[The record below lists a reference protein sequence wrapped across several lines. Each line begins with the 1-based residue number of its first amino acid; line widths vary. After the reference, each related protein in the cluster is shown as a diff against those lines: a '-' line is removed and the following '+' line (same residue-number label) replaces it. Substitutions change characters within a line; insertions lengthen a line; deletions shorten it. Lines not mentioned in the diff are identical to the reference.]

1 MSLYNQLN
9 EACRKKHAVVRG
21 IINPKRQR
29 FKINSLD
36 NCGDSSDV
44 DKVYDCLRRFIT
56 AS

>member
-1 MSLYNQLN
+1 MSFYNQLN
-9 EACRKKHAVVRG
+9 KACRKKHVVVRG

-44 DKVYDCLRRFIT
+44 DKVYDCLKRFIT